1 MEAGRIR
8 VLLFFA
14 AFCVLPLLGL
24 GAYLIAP
31 TVPGETVTTQVTI
44 TTRMIDTGT
53 SYFTGSVVY
62 RVSTYTSLCNYF
74 GRPFGCGSLR
84 TNYATTSYSTAVAAF
99 TSTQS
104 LVTTSNSEATLAPHA
119 MSQAGGITVI
129 MAVVII
135 AAALIVAWKRRTQP
149 PSLPRQQTSARPRS
163 EAQPSRIAYELNMQF
178 CDYCGARIP
187 VDSTFCEECGARLKS
202 TGSSLVQTPRGRKPS
217 VSQRKHVPW
226 DGTRATADYTGWCPR
241 CHHRI
246 RPGDEIT
253 WWKGDNDD
261 VKWIH
266 LKCR

>member
-1 MEAGRIR
+1 MEAGRRR
-8 VLLFFA
+8 VFLFFA

-24 GAYLIAP
+24 GFYLVAP

-44 TTRMIDTGT
+44 TTRMVETGT
-53 SYFTGSVVY
+53 SFLTASVVY
-62 RVSTYTSLCNYF
+62 TVSTYTSLCNYF
-74 GRPFGCGSLR
+74 GPPFGCGGLR
-84 TNYATTSYSTAVAAF
+84 TNYATASYSTVIAAF
-99 TSTQS
+99 TSTQP
-104 LVTTSNSEATLAPHA
+104 LVTTSHSETTLAPHA
-119 MSQAGGITVI
+119 TSQTGGIAVI
-129 MAVVII
+129 MAAIII
-135 AAALIVAWKRRTQP
+135 AASLVFACKRRAQP
-149 PSLPRQQTSARPRS
+149 PSLPSQQTSARP
-163 EAQPSRIAYELNMQF
+163 SRIPFKSNMQF

-187 VDSTFCEECGARLKS
+187 VDSTFCEECGANLKS
-202 TGSSLVQTPRGRKPS
+202 TGASFVQTSRGREPS

-253 WWKGDNDD
+253 WWKDNNGD